1 MNTVNM
7 PKMQYSDRLL
17 HIFLPR
23 STNPT
28 IRLVMSEAKPT
39 GNSAKPAR
47 ARLPPPVENSITQ
60 SLKQSSRHGQAAAAD
75 GVVSWPVRPLPDSF
89 FTWQT
94 FRPWT
99 VLSEFGECSADG

>member
-1 MNTVNM
+1 MYLRTVQVKVQDLLSSVSVNM
-7 PKMQYSDRLL
+7 PKMQYSDRQL

-47 ARLPPPVENSITQ
+47 ARLPSPSKTQ
-60 SLKQSSRHGQAAAAD
+60 LHN
-75 GVVSWPVRPLPDSF
+75 L
-89 FTWQT
+89 
-94 FRPWT
+94 
-99 VLSEFGECSADG
+99 